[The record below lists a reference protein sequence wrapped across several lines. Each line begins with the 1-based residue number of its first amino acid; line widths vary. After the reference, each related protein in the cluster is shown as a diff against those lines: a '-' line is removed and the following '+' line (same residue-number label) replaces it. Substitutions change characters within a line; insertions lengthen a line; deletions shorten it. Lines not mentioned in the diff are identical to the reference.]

1 MKMLVQ
7 HVRKSR
13 RKTNQRI
20 LLPEPATESRDDQ
33 GSGLRTVRVK
43 SDIRFPCIHKNG
55 PVDFH

>member
-7 HVRKSR
+7 QGRKGR

-20 LLPEPATESRDDQ
+20 LLPDPATESRDDQ
-33 GSGLRTVRVK
+33 GFGLRTVRVK

-55 PVDFH
+55 PVYFQ